1 MFALKFHIKCVTT
14 SVPKSTAE
22 LFLLRRCSTM
32 LPNKR
37 SRSFTTNRP
46 KPSQSESFLS
56 VNEMH
61 ETLTELEGKARRFQA
76 LKPLL
81 LLEIIT
87 NLRQAGVSRQTETAG
102 NLMQRSLKLVR
113 HVGGSQGEIQLLLH
127 SLSQEPESF
136 EYALALYDNMKR
148 LKMNVTVEM
157 FDTLLQG
164 AGRWRFLSRAK
175 DLLHDFSTFIS
186 SQDKEAQLRPL
197 TLSAL
202 VYSFAKEGDDQM
214 VLHLWDRI
222 KQTEAPP
229 SLKAACAMMELHL
242 RRRSSEEEIE
252 AIFNYTKNSGVEPDA
267 ATYSLLAR
275 AYAKVSLKSFS
286 SFPYQEF

>member
-1 MFALKFHIKCVTT
+1 M
-14 SVPKSTAE
+14 
-22 LFLLRRCSTM
+22 
-32 LPNKR
+32 
-37 SRSFTTNRP
+37 
-46 KPSQSESFLS
+46 S
-56 VNEMH
+56 VNEMQ
-61 ETLTELEGKARRFQA
+61 ESLTELEGKVRRFQA

-87 NLRQAGVSRQTETAG
+87 NLRQAGVSRQTETVG

-136 EYALALYDNMKR
+136 EYALALYDNVKR

-186 SQDKEAQLRPL
+186 SQDKEAQLRPP